1 MNELLWVIELLVSFI
16 AVLVLYR
23 YFGVPGLFGWIAFV
37 AIMANIQVQKN
48 IVVFGIETTLGNV
61 VYATTFLATDILTEN
76 HGRKLANQ
84 AVMFGFIVLVLV
96 NIVIVLTLLF
106 EPSDSDTMQ
115 STMLQL
121 FRLFPRITIASMLA
135 YGVSQLYDVWAYS
148 FLKARL
154 PQLRYLWLRNN
165 VSTILSQVIDSFI
178 FIGVA
183 FFGEKSFGVIFVSS
197 MIIIL
202 LKICVAV
209 LDTPIMY
216 LAKRI
221 GLRHYSVAADWRTI
235 ISKEK

>member
-165 VSTILSQVIDSFI
+165 VSTILNHPCNNSLVTVAPSHFI
-178 FIGVA
+178 T
-183 FFGEKSFGVIFVSS
+183 IF
-197 MIIIL
+197 
-202 LKICVAV
+202 
-209 LDTPIMY
+209 
-216 LAKRI
+216 
-221 GLRHYSVAADWRTI
+221 
-235 ISKEK
+235 